1 MFTTF
6 LLYFFLSVVLFFIL
20 FTIPEIIREIKL
32 YKFEKKV
39 DLIEKKIREIY
50 MKSQKDE

>member
-1 MFTTF
+1 MTTF
-6 LLYFFLSVVLFFIL
+6 LLYFFVSVIVFFIL

-32 YKFEKKV
+32 YRFNKKV

>member
-1 MFTTF
+1 MTTF
-6 LLYFFLSVVLFFIL
+6 LLYFVLSVIVFFIL

-32 YKFEKKV
+32 YRFNKKV

>member
-1 MFTTF
+1 MITF
-6 LLYFFLSVVLFFIL
+6 LLYFFISVIVFFIL

-32 YKFEKKV
+32 YRFNKKV